1 MAKEIKFKGRIASSG
16 SNGVCIYIPSHIVK
30 VTELKKRLNTHVDCV
45 LDEDGDMITYL
56 SEPEDE
62 DND

>member
-1 MAKEIKFKGRIASSG
+1 MGKEIKFKGRITSSG

-30 VTELKKRLNTHVDCV
+30 VADLKERLNTHVDCV

-56 SEPEDE
+56 SDDDDE
-62 DND
+62 